1 MTILNMSTYKSCDN
15 VCFFFYE
22 KSDISDVYIRND
34 NSQQPFFAE
43 IQLSMPAIGY
53 RGKRYFLY
61 KNCNV

>member
-1 MTILNMSTYKSCDN
+1 MY
-15 VCFFFYE
+15 VFFFYE